1 MMSGLCADLRTPAAL
16 TTDSGSAR
24 LSGGGGHGGTY
35 LQEEDR
41 PLRTQRVNQTFM
53 YGILSNVHHIHD
65 SACIHSED
73 YSTWSVR
80 VSVCSNLPS
89 QTSMRPTRDTDGI
102 SVACAVK

>member
-1 MMSGLCADLRTPAAL
+1 MEGHTCRKRTDHCKYCEPRESIRHL
-16 TTDSGSAR
+16 NTC
-24 LSGGGGHGGTY
+24 
-35 LQEEDR
+35 
-41 PLRTQRVNQTFM
+41 M

-73 YSTWSVR
+73 YSTWSVC